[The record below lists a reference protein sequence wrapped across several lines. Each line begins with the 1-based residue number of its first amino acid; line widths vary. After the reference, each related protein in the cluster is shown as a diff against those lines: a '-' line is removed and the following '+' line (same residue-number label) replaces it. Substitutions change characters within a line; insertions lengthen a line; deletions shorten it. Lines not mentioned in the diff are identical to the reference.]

1 MRTLTLSLHRAPGDG
16 LFRPVLGMPSFLPST
31 GAALARTDADP
42 AQGAAEAPARRRG
55 WLARLDDW
63 CLAQQRRDVEAYLA
77 QSTDLYDLEA
87 RMRTLDRS
95 GFQPYY

>member
-1 MRTLTLSLHRAPGDG
+1 MRTNPLSLHRVPGHA
-16 LFRPVLGMPSFLPST
+16 LFRPEVGTPSFLPSA

-42 AQGAAEAPARRRG
+42 AQGAAEAPERRRG

-63 CLAQQRRDVEAYLA
+63 CRAQQRRDVEAYLA
-77 QSTDLYDLEA
+77 QSTDVCDLEA

-95 GFQPYY
+95 AFHPYY